1 MDTQQQKAKLS
12 PKYIFPL
19 ILFALSISFI
29 NTAWVAEDAF
39 ITFRAVDNLLAGHG
53 PVWNIG
59 ERVQVY
65 THPLWYLLL
74 SIGTALTGSS
84 FYVSLLLSW
93 LCLVGI
99 AWIISRLIRTQMQNQ
114 WGWLAVAILAVSRA
128 FTDYSSSGLENP
140 LVHLLMCLY
149 VWFWLSERPLQQ
161 RFFTTSLI
169 YGLVY
174 ITRPDGIFLLTP
186 ASAYLLYQMFKQ
198 KQAWFKSS
206 LLALLPVI
214 AWETFS
220 IIYYGTPV
228 PNTALAKVNIDYERS
243 VLLTQAYHYF
253 KFNLQNDPLTS
264 VGIILAIVSALFN
277 RRLLT
282 KLLATGLAIQLLYI
296 CYVGA
301 DYMMGRFLS
310 PSILMSVLI
319 LILNQYRMVRYEQV
333 QAALVSALLLL
344 TAMVQ
349 LPYTLI
355 PNRGYVNL
363 DNMNEAG
370 IADERG
376 FYYQMFGLIPVLT
389 KYQGVYLPLKYKIE
403 NQKATTDASG
413 GVLFICFIGQYV
425 WGLPHELYVVDPLA
439 LSEPFLSRLPARNG
453 ARLGHYER
461 AFPEGFVDSKRT
473 GQNRLVNPVLK
484 SLYADVELTT
494 HGDLWTAERWAAI
507 WRLNTGYY
515 KNLAQYFDRNDI
527 GADFHSADEI
537 NLSSM
542 HTCMGATGPASVI
555 LVDKIK
561 L

>member
-84 FYVSLLLSW
+84 FYVSFLLSW
-93 LCLVGI
+93 LCLAGI
-99 AWIISRLIRTQMQNQ
+99 AWIVSRLIRTQMQNQ

-264 VGIILAIVSALFN
+264 AGIILAIVSALFN

-282 KLLATGLAIQLLYI
+282 KLLAAGLVIQLLYI

-310 PSILMSVLI
+310 PAILMSVLI

-355 PNRGYVNL
+355 PNRGFSNGNIYPSG
-363 DNMNEAG
+363 M
-370 IADERG
+370 ADERG
-376 FYYQMFGLIPVLT
+376 FYYQGLGLIPVWT
-389 KYQGVYLPLKYKIE
+389 KHQGVYPPLKLRNGPVSFIPE
-403 NQKATTDASG
+403 NM
-413 GVLFICFIGQYV
+413 VLFSCFIGQQA
-425 WGLPHELYVVDPLA
+425 WGLPHKLYVVDPLA

-494 HGDLWTAERWAAI
+494 RGDLWTAERWAAI

-515 KNLAQYFDRNDI
+515 KNLAQYFDRNDV
-527 GADFHSADEI
+527 GADFYPVDEI
-537 NLSSM
+537 NPSPM
-542 HTCMGATGPASVI
+542 HTCMGATGSAGIVLI
-555 LVDKIK
+555 DKIK
-561 L
+561 P

>member
-12 PKYIFPL
+12 PKYIFVI
-19 ILFALSISFI
+19 ILFLLSVSFI
-29 NTAWVAEDAF
+29 NTAWVVEDAF

-93 LCLVGI
+93 LCLAGI
-99 AWIISRLIRTQMQNQ
+99 AWIISRFIRTQMQNQ

-161 RFFTTSLI
+161 RFFATNLI

-243 VLLTQAYHYF
+243 VLLTQAYYYF

-282 KLLATGLAIQLLYI
+282 KLLAAGLTIQLLYI

-310 PSILMSVLI
+310 PAILMSVLI
-319 LILNQYRMVRYEQV
+319 LILNQYRIVRYEQV

-355 PNRGYVNL
+355 PNRGYVNP
-363 DNMNEAG
+363 DNVGEAG

-376 FYYQMFGLIPVLT
+376 YYYQIFGLLPVLT
-389 KYQGVYLPLKYKIE
+389 EYQGVYLPLKYRIE
-403 NQKATTDASG
+403 NQKITTDISNK
-413 GVLFICFIGQYV
+413 VLFYCFIGQYV

-439 LSEPFLSRLPARNG
+439 LSEPFLSRLPAKTK
-453 ARLGHYER
+453 ARPGHYER

-473 GQNRLVNPVLK
+473 GQNRLANPTLK
-484 SLYADVELTT
+484 ALYADVELATR
-494 HGDLWTAERWAAI
+494 GNLWLAERWAAI
-507 WRLNTGYY
+507 WRLNTGHY
-515 KNLAQYFDRNDI
+515 KNLAQYFNRNNI
-527 GADFHSADEI
+527 GTDFYPADKINHSP
-537 NLSSM
+537 M
-542 HTCMGATGPASVI
+542 HTCMGGYKGF
-555 LVDKIK
+555 LVDKEISHR
-561 L
+561 

>member
-1 MDTQQQKAKLS
+1 MNTQQQKTKLS
-12 PKYIFPL
+12 PKYIFVI
-19 ILFALSISFI
+19 ILFLLSVSFI

-65 THPLWYLLL
+65 THPLWYFLL

-93 LCLVGI
+93 LCLAGI
-99 AWIISRLIRTQMQNQ
+99 AWIISRLIRSQMQNQ
-114 WGWLAVAILAVSRA
+114 WGWLAVGILVVSRA

-149 VWFWLSERPLQQ
+149 VWFWLSDRPLKQ
-161 RFFTTSLI
+161 RFFATSLI

-198 KQAWFKSS
+198 KQSWFKWS

-228 PNTALAKVNIDYERS
+228 PNTALAKVNIGYERS

-264 VGIILAIVSALFN
+264 AGIILAIVSALFN

-282 KLLATGLAIQLLYI
+282 KLLAAGLVIQLLYI

-355 PNRGYVNL
+355 PNRGFSNG
-363 DNMNEAG
+363 NIHPSGM
-370 IADERG
+370 ADERG
-376 FYYQMFGLIPVLT
+376 FYYQDFGLIPVWT
-389 KYQGVYLPLKYKIE
+389 KHQGVYPPLKLRNGPVSFIPE
-403 NQKATTDASG
+403 NM
-413 GVLFICFIGQYV
+413 VLFSCFIGQQA
-425 WGLPHELYVVDPLA
+425 WGLPHKLYVVDPLA
-439 LSEPFLSRLPARNG
+439 LSEPFLSRLPAKNG
-453 ARLGHYER
+453 ARVGHYER
-461 AFPEGFVDSKRT
+461 AFPEGFFKSKRI
-473 GQNRLVNPVLK
+473 GQNRLANPVLK
-484 SLYADVELTT
+484 SLYADVELATR
-494 HGDLWTAERWAAI
+494 GDLWTAERWAAI
-507 WRLNTGYY
+507 WRLNSGHY
-515 KNLAQYFDRNDI
+515 KNLAQYFDRNDV
-527 GADFHSADEI
+527 GADIYPKDKIDATSI
-537 NLSSM
+537 Y
-542 HTCMGATGPASVI
+542 TCMGGFTAVM
-555 LVDKIK
+555 VDKEK
-561 L
+561 P

>member
-93 LCLVGI
+93 LCLAGI
-99 AWIISRLIRTQMQNQ
+99 AWIISRFIRTQMQNQ

-161 RFFTTSLI
+161 RFFATSLI

-253 KFNLQNDPLTS
+253 KYNLQNDPLTS
-264 VGIILAIVSALFN
+264 AGIILAIVSALFN

-282 KLLATGLAIQLLYI
+282 KLLAAGLTIQLLYI

-355 PNRGYVNL
+355 PNRGFSNG
-363 DNMNEAG
+363 NIHPSGM
-370 IADERG
+370 ADERG
-376 FYYQMFGLIPVLT
+376 FYYQDFGLIPVWT
-389 KYQGVYLPLKYKIE
+389 KHQGVYPPLKLRNGPVSFIPE
-403 NQKATTDASG
+403 NM
-413 GVLFICFIGQYV
+413 VLFSCFIGQQA
-425 WGLPHELYVVDPLA
+425 WGLPHKLYVVDPLA
-439 LSEPFLSRLPARNG
+439 LSEPFLSRLPAKNG
-453 ARLGHYER
+453 ARVGHYER
-461 AFPEGFVDSKRT
+461 AFPEGFFKSKRT
-473 GQNRLVNPVLK
+473 GQNRLANPTLK
-484 SLYADVELTT
+484 ALYADVELATR
-494 HGDLWTAERWAAI
+494 GDLWTAERWAAI
-507 WRLNTGYY
+507 WRLNSGHY
-515 KNLAQYFDRNDI
+515 KNLVQYFDRNDV
-527 GADFHSADEI
+527 GADIYPKDKIDATSI
-537 NLSSM
+537 Y
-542 HTCMGATGPASVI
+542 TCMGGFTAVM
-555 LVDKIK
+555 VDKEK
-561 L
+561 P

>member
-84 FYVSLLLSW
+84 FYVSFLLSW
-93 LCLVGI
+93 LCLAGI
-99 AWIISRLIRTQMQNQ
+99 AWIVSRLIRTQMQNQ

-264 VGIILAIVSALFN
+264 AGIILAIVSALFN

-282 KLLATGLAIQLLYI
+282 KLLAAGLVIQLLYI

-310 PSILMSVLI
+310 PAILMSVLI
-319 LILNQYRMVRYEQV
+319 LILNQYRIVRYEQV

-355 PNRGYVNL
+355 PNRGFSNGNIYPSG
-363 DNMNEAG
+363 M
-370 IADERG
+370 ADERG
-376 FYYQMFGLIPVLT
+376 FYYQGLGLIPVWT
-389 KYQGVYLPLKYKIE
+389 KHKGVYPPLKLRNGPVSFIPE
-403 NQKATTDASG
+403 NI
-413 GVLFICFIGQYV
+413 VLFSCFIGQQA
-425 WGLPHELYVVDPLA
+425 WGLPHKLYVVDPLA
-439 LSEPFLSRLPARNG
+439 LSEPFLSRLPAKNG
-453 ARLGHYER
+453 ARVGHYER
-461 AFPEGFVDSKRT
+461 AFPEGFFDSKRT

-484 SLYADVELTT
+484 SLYADVELATR
-494 HGDLWTAERWAAI
+494 GDLWTAERWAAI
-507 WRLNTGYY
+507 WRLNSGHY
-515 KNLAQYFDRNDI
+515 KNLAQYFDRNDV
-527 GADFHSADEI
+527 GADIYPKDKIDTTSI
-537 NLSSM
+537 
-542 HTCMGATGPASVI
+542 HTCMGGFTGVM
-555 LVDKIK
+555 VDKEK
-561 L
+561 P

>member
-99 AWIISRLIRTQMQNQ
+99 AWIISRFIRTQMQNQ
-114 WGWLAVAILAVSRA
+114 WGWLAVTMLAVSRA

-161 RFFTTSLI
+161 RFFATSLI

-253 KFNLQNDPLTS
+253 KYNLQNDPLTS
-264 VGIILAIVSALFN
+264 AGIILAIVSALFN

-282 KLLATGLAIQLLYI
+282 KLLAAGLVIQLLYI

-319 LILNQYRMVRYEQV
+319 LILNQYRIVRHEQV

-355 PNRGYVNL
+355 PNRGFSNGNIYPSG
-363 DNMNEAG
+363 M
-370 IADERG
+370 ADERG
-376 FYYQMFGLIPVLT
+376 FYYQGLGLIPVWT
-389 KYQGVYLPLKYKIE
+389 KHQGVYPPLKLRNGPVSFIPE
-403 NQKATTDASG
+403 NM
-413 GVLFICFIGQYV
+413 VLFSCVIGQQA
-425 WGLPHELYVVDPLA
+425 WGLPHKLYVVDPLA
-439 LSEPFLSRLPARNG
+439 LSEPFLSRLPAKNG
-453 ARLGHYER
+453 ARVGHYER
-461 AFPEGFVDSKRT
+461 AFPEGFFKSKRT
-473 GQNRLVNPVLK
+473 GQNRLANPVLK
-484 SLYADVELTT
+484 SLYADVELATR
-494 HGDLWTAERWAAI
+494 GDLWTAERWAAI
-507 WRLNTGYY
+507 WRLNSGHY
-515 KNLAQYFDRNDI
+515 KNLAQYFDRNDV
-527 GADFHSADEI
+527 GADIYPKDKIDATSI
-537 NLSSM
+537 Y
-542 HTCMGATGPASVI
+542 TCMGGFTAVM
-555 LVDKIK
+555 VDKEK
-561 L
+561 P

>member
-65 THPLWYLLL
+65 THPLWYFLL

-93 LCLVGI
+93 LCLAGI
-99 AWIISRLIRTQMQNQ
+99 AWIISRFIRTRMQNQ

-161 RFFTTSLI
+161 RFFATSLI

-282 KLLATGLAIQLLYI
+282 KLLAAGLAIQLLYI

-319 LILNQYRMVRYEQV
+319 LIMNQYRMVRYEQV

-355 PNRGYVNL
+355 PNRGFSNR
-363 DNMNEAG
+363 NIHPSGM
-370 IADERG
+370 ADERG
-376 FYYQMFGLIPVLT
+376 FYYQDFGLIPVWT
-389 KYQGVYLPLKYKIE
+389 KHQGVYPPLKLRNGPVSFIPK
-403 NQKATTDASG
+403 NM
-413 GVLFICFIGQYV
+413 VLFSCFIGQQA
-425 WGLPHELYVVDPLA
+425 WGLPHKLYVVDPLA
-439 LSEPFLSRLPARNG
+439 LSEPFLSRLPAKNG
-453 ARLGHYER
+453 ARVGHYER
-461 AFPEGFVDSKRT
+461 AFPEGFFKSKRT
-473 GQNRLVNPVLK
+473 GQNRLANPVLK
-484 SLYADVELTT
+484 SLYADVELATR
-494 HGDLWTAERWAAI
+494 GDLWTAERWAAI
-507 WRLNTGYY
+507 WRLNSGHY
-515 KNLAQYFDRNDI
+515 KNLAQYFDRNDV
-527 GADFHSADEI
+527 GADIYPKDKIDATSI
-537 NLSSM
+537 Y
-542 HTCMGATGPASVI
+542 TCMGGFTAVM
-555 LVDKIK
+555 VDKEK
-561 L
+561 P

>member
-1 MDTQQQKAKLS
+1 M
-12 PKYIFPL
+12 
-19 ILFALSISFI
+19 
-29 NTAWVAEDAF
+29 AEDAF

-84 FYVSLLLSW
+84 FYVSFLLSW
-93 LCLVGI
+93 LCLAGI
-99 AWIISRLIRTQMQNQ
+99 AWIVSRLIRTQMQNQ

-264 VGIILAIVSALFN
+264 AGIILAIVSALFN

-282 KLLATGLAIQLLYI
+282 KLLAAGLVIQLLYI

-310 PSILMSVLI
+310 PAILMSVLI

-355 PNRGYVNL
+355 PNRGFSNGNIYPSG
-363 DNMNEAG
+363 M
-370 IADERG
+370 ADERG
-376 FYYQMFGLIPVLT
+376 FYYQGLGLIPVWT
-389 KYQGVYLPLKYKIE
+389 KHQGVYPPLKLRNGPVSFIPE
-403 NQKATTDASG
+403 NM
-413 GVLFICFIGQYV
+413 VLFSCFIGQQA
-425 WGLPHELYVVDPLA
+425 WGLPHKLYVVDPLA
-439 LSEPFLSRLPARNG
+439 LSEPFLSRLPAKNG
-453 ARLGHYER
+453 ARVGHYER
-461 AFPEGFVDSKRT
+461 AFPEGFFKSKRT
-473 GQNRLVNPVLK
+473 GQNRLANPVLK
-484 SLYADVELTT
+484 SLYADVELATR
-494 HGDLWTAERWAAI
+494 GDLWTAERWAAI
-507 WRLNTGYY
+507 WRLNSGHYR
-515 KNLAQYFDRNDI
+515 NLAQYFDRNDV
-527 GADFHSADEI
+527 GADIYPKDKIDATSI
-537 NLSSM
+537 Y
-542 HTCMGATGPASVI
+542 TCMGGFTAVM
-555 LVDKIK
+555 VDKEK
-561 L
+561 P

>member
-1 MDTQQQKAKLS
+1 MGTQQQKAKLS

-84 FYVSLLLSW
+84 FYVSFLLSW
-93 LCLVGI
+93 LCLAGI
-99 AWIISRLIRTQMQNQ
+99 AWIISRFIRTQMQNQ

-161 RFFTTSLI
+161 RFFATSLI

-264 VGIILAIVSALFN
+264 AGIILAIVSALFN

-282 KLLATGLAIQLLYI
+282 KLLAAGLVIQLLYI

-310 PSILMSVLI
+310 PAILMSVLI

-355 PNRGYVNL
+355 PNREYNNT
-363 DNMNEAG
+363 DNISEAG

-403 NQKATTDASG
+403 NRKATTDASG
-413 GVLFICFIGQYV
+413 SVLFICFIGQYV
-425 WGLPHELYVVDPLA
+425 WGLPNELYVVDPLA

-453 ARLGHYER
+453 ARPGHYER
-461 AFPEGFVDSKRT
+461 AFPEGFVESKRT
-473 GQNRLVNPVLK
+473 GQNRLANPVLK
-484 SLYADVELTT
+484 SLYADVELATR
-494 HGDLWTAERWAAI
+494 GDLWTAERWAAI
-507 WRLNTGYY
+507 WRLNSGHYR
-515 KNLAQYFDRNDI
+515 NLAQYFDRNDV
-527 GADFHSADEI
+527 GADIYPKDKIDATSI
-537 NLSSM
+537 Y
-542 HTCMGATGPASVI
+542 TCMGGFTAVM
-555 LVDKIK
+555 VDKEK
-561 L
+561 P

>member
-93 LCLVGI
+93 LCLAGI
-99 AWIISRLIRTQMQNQ
+99 AWIISRFIRTQMQNQ

-161 RFFTTSLI
+161 RFFATSLI

-264 VGIILAIVSALFN
+264 AGIILAIASALFN

-282 KLLATGLAIQLLYI
+282 KLLAAGLTIQLLYI

-355 PNRGYVNL
+355 PNRGFSNG
-363 DNMNEAG
+363 NIHPSGM
-370 IADERG
+370 ADERG
-376 FYYQMFGLIPVLT
+376 FYYQDFGLIPVWT
-389 KYQGVYLPLKYKIE
+389 KHQGVYPPLKLRNGPVSFIPE
-403 NQKATTDASG
+403 NM
-413 GVLFICFIGQYV
+413 VLFSCFIGQQA
-425 WGLPHELYVVDPLA
+425 WGLPHKLYVVDPLA
-439 LSEPFLSRLPARNG
+439 LSEPFLSRLPAKNG
-453 ARLGHYER
+453 ARVGHYER
-461 AFPEGFVDSKRT
+461 AFPEGFFKSKRT
-473 GQNRLVNPVLK
+473 GQNRLANPTLK
-484 SLYADVELTT
+484 ALYADVELATR
-494 HGDLWTAERWAAI
+494 GDLWTAERWAAI
-507 WRLNTGYY
+507 WRLNSGHY
-515 KNLAQYFDRNDI
+515 KNLAQYFDRNDV
-527 GADFHSADEI
+527 GADIYPKDKIDATSI
-537 NLSSM
+537 Y
-542 HTCMGATGPASVI
+542 TCMGGFTAVM
-555 LVDKIK
+555 VDKEK
-561 L
+561 P

>member
-93 LCLVGI
+93 LCLAGI
-99 AWIISRLIRTQMQNQ
+99 AWIVSRLIRTQMQNQ
-114 WGWLAVAILAVSRA
+114 WGWLAIAILAVSRA

-140 LVHLLMCLY
+140 LVHLLICLY

-161 RFFTTSLI
+161 RFFAASLI

-228 PNTALAKVNIDYERS
+228 PNTALAKVNIDYERF

-264 VGIILAIVSALFN
+264 AGIILAIVSALFN

-282 KLLATGLAIQLLYI
+282 KLLAAGLVIQLLYI

-310 PSILMSVLI
+310 PAILMSVLI
-319 LILNQYRMVRYEQV
+319 LILNQYRMVRHEQV

-355 PNRGYVNL
+355 PNRGFKNTQI
-363 DNMNEAG
+363 DDAG

-376 FYYQMFGLIPVLT
+376 FYYQNLGLIPVLT
-389 KYQGVYLPLKYKIE
+389 KHQGIYPPLKLRNGPKP
-403 NQKATTDASG
+403 
-413 GVLFICFIGQYV
+413 FIPEDTVVFSCVIGQSI
-425 WGLPHELYVVDPLA
+425 WGLPHTLYAVDPLA

-453 ARLGHYER
+453 ARVGHYER

-473 GQNRLVNPVLK
+473 GQNRLANPTLK
-484 SLYADVELTT
+484 ALYADVELVTR
-494 HGDLWTAERWAAI
+494 GELWAAERWAAI
-507 WRLNTGYY
+507 WRLNSGHY
-515 KNLAQYFDRNDI
+515 KNLAQYFDRNDV
-527 GADFHSADEI
+527 GADFYPADQI
-537 NLSSM
+537 RTSTF
-542 HTCMGATGPASVI
+542 TCMGSYNIFI
-555 LVDKIK
+555 LMDKIK
-561 L
+561 P

>member
-93 LCLVGI
+93 LCLAGI

-174 ITRPDGIFLLTP
+174 VTRPDGIFLLTP
-186 ASAYLLYQMFKQ
+186 ASAYLLYQM
-198 KQAWFKSS
+198 
-206 LLALLPVI
+206 
-214 AWETFS
+214 FS

-264 VGIILAIVSALFN
+264 AGIILAIVSALFN

-282 KLLATGLAIQLLYI
+282 KLLAAGLVIQLLYI

-403 NQKATTDASG
+403 NQKATTDASS

-494 HGDLWTAERWAAI
+494 RGDLWTAERWAAI

-515 KNLAQYFDRNDI
+515 KNLAQYFDRNDV
-527 GADFHSADEI
+527 GADFYPVDEI
-537 NLSSM
+537 NPSPM
-542 HTCMGATGPASVI
+542 HTCMGATGSAGIVLI
-555 LVDKIK
+555 DKIK
-561 L
+561 P

>member
-65 THPLWYLLL
+65 THPLWYFLL

-93 LCLVGI
+93 LCLAGI
-99 AWIISRLIRTQMQNQ
+99 AWIISRLIRSQMQNQ
-114 WGWLAVAILAVSRA
+114 WGWLAVGILVVSCA

-149 VWFWLSERPLQQ
+149 VWFWLSDRPLKQ
-161 RFFTTSLI
+161 RFFATSLI

-198 KQAWFKSS
+198 KQSWFKWS

-264 VGIILAIVSALFN
+264 AGIILAIVSALFN

-282 KLLATGLAIQLLYI
+282 KLLAAGLAIQLLYI

-310 PSILMSVLI
+310 PAILMSVLI
-319 LILNQYRMVRYEQV
+319 LILNQYHMVRYDQV

-349 LPYTLI
+349 LPYTLM
-355 PNRGYVNL
+355 PNRGFENTQI
-363 DNMNEAG
+363 DDAG

-376 FYYQMFGLIPVLT
+376 FYYQELGLLPVLT
-389 KYQGVYLPLKYKIE
+389 KYQGIYPPLKYRNF
-403 NQKATTDASG
+403 NQQTGQTFNDTI
-413 GVLFICFIGQYV
+413 LFVCFIGQYI

-439 LSEPFLSRLPARNG
+439 LSEPFLSRLPAKTK
-453 ARLGHYER
+453 ARPGHYER

-473 GQNRLVNPVLK
+473 GQNRLANPTLK
-484 SLYADVELTT
+484 ALYADVELATR
-494 HGDLWTAERWAAI
+494 GDLWSAERWTAI
-507 WRLNTGYY
+507 WRLNTGHY
-515 KNLAQYFDRNDI
+515 KNLAQYFNRNNI
-527 GADFHSADEI
+527 GTDFYPKDKIDTTSI
-537 NLSSM
+537 
-542 HTCMGATGPASVI
+542 HTCMGGFTGVT
-555 LVDKIK
+555 VDKEK
-561 L
+561 P